1 MQREG
6 GAKKQEESE
15 FLSVQWR
22 IFRHTDVK
30 AHDRKV
36 VPDLELRRKQP
47 VKISGAGV
55 SFPCCLEKH
64 LKLNSGMGCQSESQ
78 K

>member
-6 GAKKQEESE
+6 GAKKKEESE

-30 AHDRKV
+30 AHDCKV
-36 VPDLELRRKQP
+36 VPDLELF
-47 VKISGAGV
+47 V
-55 SFPCCLEKH
+55 
-64 LKLNSGMGCQSESQ
+64 
-78 K
+78 